1 MPGHDVIVIG
11 ASTGGV
17 EALMQIARYLSAGL
31 PAAILVVLHVPLQR
45 ASRLSQILSRAGALP
60 AKHPADHE
68 PIRPGHIWVAPP
80 ALPITGEAE
89 EQMEQA

>member
-17 EALMQIARYLSAGL
+17 EALMQIARNLPANL
-31 PAAILVVLHVPLQR
+31 PAAVLVVLHIPPQG
-45 ASRLSQILSRAGALP
+45 ASRLPEILSRAGALP

-80 ALPITGEAE
+80 ALPITSEE
-89 EQMEQA
+89 EQQMGQA